1 MYERLERLR
10 EELKKATKRRD
21 EADAKVKSV
30 SEKLKNAENDQILA
44 EIGTMKLT
52 PEQVAEI
59 LAKARAGQL
68 GQETEL
74 TVQTSTP
81 PSVDEM
87 DSDDGEEENGEGDY

>member
-10 EELKKATKRRD
+10 EELKKAMKRRN
-21 EADAKVKSV
+21 EAEEKVKNA

-44 EIGTMKLT
+44 DIGTMKLT
-52 PEQVAEI
+52 PEQVAGI

-81 PSVDEM
+81 LSVDET
-87 DSDDGEEENGEGDY
+87 DSDDEEEENGEEDY